1 MKYVELM
8 KEKLK
13 LEKELQEC
21 STKGDKIVVTNKLK
35 KVQEKIKDIEET
47 VSGDIA
53 VAPERLGKDSKKP
66 KDILKRPKLEESIS
80 FSAFY
85 DLEKMD
91 IFKK

>member
-1 MKYVELM
+1 MKYIDLM

-21 STKGDKIVVTNKLK
+21 TTKGDKIVVSNKLK

-53 VAPERLGKDSKKP
+53 VAPERIGDKKV
-66 KDILKRPKLEESIS
+66 LKRHKLEESVS

-85 DLEKMD
+85 DLERMD